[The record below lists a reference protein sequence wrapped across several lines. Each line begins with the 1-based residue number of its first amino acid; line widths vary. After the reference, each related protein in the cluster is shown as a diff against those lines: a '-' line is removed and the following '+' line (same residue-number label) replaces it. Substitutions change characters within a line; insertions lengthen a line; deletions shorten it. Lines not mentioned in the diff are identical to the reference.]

1 MARRLRKKRIAV
13 ILLTFTAL
21 IGWTTHSCV
30 SRCTSSDKEK
40 SADSLPA
47 VHINDSITNA
57 LTEGKAY
64 QEMDSV
70 IERYLKRWEINGAQL
85 VITRNDSLLY
95 ARGFGWAD
103 KERGI
108 RMEPNMLMRFAS
120 VSKLITAAGIMKLVE
135 MKKLRMGDKVFGQ
148 KGILC
153 DTTYNNSIKD
163 QRYYNITVEQ
173 LLRHQAGFNNYAG
186 DPVSSTRYIMMQNH
200 LTTPPDHP
208 TLLRILLKRHLG
220 YTPGEGKCYS
230 NLGYMI
236 LSMIVEKKSGMKYEN
251 FIQKY
256 VLQPAGCF
264 DMHIAGTYYKDRRPN
279 ETKYYMHQGS
289 IPVYEYNNSGRMVE
303 KCYGD
308 TDLPRLSGAGAWCG
322 SAAELSRFIAS
333 IDGMPHVKDILS
345 RKSVQFMTQEQPNH
359 QYSIGWNYTPKSNRP
374 WIRTGSLAGTSALI
388 LKYPDGQCWILITN
402 TSTWK
407 FQNFIVMLR
416 VVEERLTGNNGR
428 VQLKS
433 IHFSC
438 SRNKRHSRR
447 VDQFCIGISTLIE
460 LCEWSMSIPCDALK
474 FVDVVLVKPVS
485 PVAINPFF
493 DTVDIV
499 AKKRGQFGLR
509 RTFPVI
515 YNLFCCLFVN
525 IGHLSEVV
533 GLQQVVGIKGFSS
546 RILRVKELEGFR

>member
-40 SADSLPA
+40 SADSLPT

-173 LLRHQAGFNNYAG
+173 LLRHQAGFTNYAG
-186 DPVSSTRYIMMQNH
+186 DPVSSTRYIMMQNR
-200 LTTPPDHP
+200 LTTPPDHK
-208 TLLRILLKRHLG
+208 TLLKILLKRHLG

-236 LSMIVEKKSGMKYEN
+236 LSMIIEKKSRMKYEN
-251 FIQKY
+251 FMQKY
-256 VLQPAGCF
+256 VLQPAGCY

-322 SAAELSRFIAS
+322 SAAELSRLIAC
-333 IDGMPHVKDILS
+333 IDGLPHVKDILS
-345 RKSVQFMTQEQPNH
+345 QKSIQFMTTEQPDH
-359 QYSIGWNYTPKSNRP
+359 QYSIGWNYTPKSNGP
-374 WIRTGSLAGTSALI
+374 WIRTGSLAGTSAI
-388 LKYPDGQCWILITN
+388 VLKYPDGQCWILITN

-407 FQNFIVMLR
+407 
-416 VVEERLTGNNGR
+416 GHG
-428 VQLKS
+428 
-433 IHFSC
+433 FS
-438 SRNKRHSRR
+438 N
-447 VDQFCIGISTLIE
+447 
-460 LCEWSMSIPCDALK
+460 
-474 FVDVVLVKPVS
+474 
-485 PVAINPFF
+485 
-493 DTVDIV
+493 DTVAFFEKLRKQFMADMP
-499 AKKRGQFGLR
+499 KKD
-509 RTFPVI
+509 
-515 YNLFCCLFVN
+515 LF
-525 IGHLSEVV
+525 I
-533 GLQQVVGIKGFSS
+533 
-546 RILRVKELEGFR
+546 